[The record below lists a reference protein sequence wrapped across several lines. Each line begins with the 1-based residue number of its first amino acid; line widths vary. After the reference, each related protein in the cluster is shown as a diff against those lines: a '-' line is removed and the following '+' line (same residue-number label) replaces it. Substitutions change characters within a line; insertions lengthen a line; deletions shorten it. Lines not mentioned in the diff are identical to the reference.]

1 MSKIRMI
8 DYALEKSVELL
19 NEEMVKLDNA
29 TEEYA
34 KSPTPENRS
43 WLHLQIMNVQSMRL
57 QVAQLKRIIKLRVAE
72 HGS

>member
-1 MSKIRMI
+1 MSKVRMI

-34 KSPTPENRS
+34 KSPTPANQS
-43 WLHLQIMNVQSMRL
+43 WLHLQIMNVQNLRL
-57 QVAQLKRIIKLRVAE
+57 QVEQLKRIIKLRFDE
-72 HGS
+72 HGF